1 MMPNMGL
8 SIKAA
13 GKSLNTVSDVL
24 KHHRQELGLL
34 QPDIARAIGVKSADF
49 ISLVESGQRSM
60 DLNRIPALARV
71 LKLNAKDLVLLA
83 IHEQW
88 PEASAVLKAGRMSAG
103 LKTLSEEAE
112 LAGKLSRLS
121 LESRRLIF
129 SLVDHL
135 LSLESPSK
143 RFGPFQ

>member
-1 MMPNMGL
+1 MIPDMGL
-8 SIKAA
+8 SAKVA
-13 GKSLNTVSDVL
+13 GKSLNMVSEVL
-24 KHHRQELGLL
+24 KHRRQELGLL

-71 LKLNAKDLVLLA
+71 LKLNAKDLLLLA

-88 PEASAVLKAGRMSAG
+88 PEAATVLTAGRSSPG

-121 LESRRLIF
+121 LETRRLIF
-129 SLVDHL
+129 SLVEHL

-143 RFGPFQ
+143 RFGGS